1 VKNLKV
7 TLLSVWSWTM
17 FGLVV
22 IVWLPLMAVTRLV
35 TAPFDKGR
43 YWTGLLFRKMAV
55 THQRLTPMW
64 HFRVVGEMPA
74 DPRNPYVVVA
84 NHESFVDILLIA
96 HLPFDMKWLTKKE
109 LFKIP
114 VVGWLLRLAGDV
126 PLTRGER
133 SSASTA
139 MGQCEV
145 WLDRKVSVM
154 IFPEGTRSTTG
165 EMGAFKDGAFRLAI
179 DTQLPILPLAV
190 HGAHGALRPHD
201 WRMYPA
207 SAEVRVLE
215 PVPTQGLTM
224 ADLDTLRE
232 RVRDRISA
240 EVKLMRD
247 DESPVGVS
255 PG

>member
-1 VKNLKV
+1 MKV
-7 TLLSVWSWTM
+7 TVLSVWSWAM

-22 IVWLPLMAVTRLV
+22 IVWLPLMGITRLV

-64 HFRVVGEMPA
+64 HFRVTGEMPA

-96 HLPFDMKWLTKKE
+96 HMPFEMKWLTKKE

-114 VVGWLLRLAGDV
+114 IVGWLLRLAGDV
-126 PLTRGER
+126 PLTRGEK
-133 SSASTA
+133 SSANTA
-139 MGQCEV
+139 MNQCKV

-165 EMGAFKDGAFRLAI
+165 EMGRFKDGAFRLAI
-179 DTQLPILPLAV
+179 ETPAADPAPGRARGPQRPAPPRLADV
-190 HGAHGALRPHD
+190 PGPGRGPGPGADPHRRTAR
-201 WRMYPA
+201 WMISTRC
-207 SAEVRVLE
+207 
-215 PVPTQGLTM
+215 
-224 ADLDTLRE
+224 RE
-232 RVRDRISA
+232 RVRDRIAA
-240 EVKLMRD
+240 EVKLMC
-247 DESPVGVS
+247 DELSDLPVT
-255 PG
+255 

>member
-1 VKNLKV
+1 MSMQKIKV
-7 TLLSVWSWTM
+7 TLLSVWSWAM

-22 IVWLPLMAVTRLV
+22 IVWLPLMGITRLV

-64 HFRVVGEMPA
+64 HFRVTGEMPA

-96 HLPFDMKWLTKKE
+96 HMPFEMKWLTKKE

-114 VVGWLLRLAGDV
+114 IVGWLLRLAGDV
-126 PLTRGER
+126 PLTRGEK
-133 SSASTA
+133 SSANTA
-139 MGQCEV
+139 MNQCKV

-165 EMGAFKDGAFRLAI
+165 EMGRFKDGAFRLAI
-179 DTQLPILPLAV
+179 EAQLPILPLAV
-190 HGAHGALRPHD
+190 HGAHNALHPHD
-201 WRMYPA
+201 WRMYPTR
-207 SAEVRVLE
+207 AEARVLE
-215 PVPTQGLTM
+215 PVPTAGLTM
-224 ADLDTLRE
+224 DDLDSLRE
-232 RVRDRISA
+232 AVRDRIAA

-247 DESPVGVS
+247 AD
-255 PG
+255 